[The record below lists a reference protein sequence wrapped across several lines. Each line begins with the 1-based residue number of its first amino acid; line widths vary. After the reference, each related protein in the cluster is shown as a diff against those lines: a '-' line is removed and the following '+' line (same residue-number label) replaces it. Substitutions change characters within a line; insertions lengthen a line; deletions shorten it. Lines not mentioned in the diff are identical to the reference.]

1 MGTLA
6 ENVLAQYEKNKQ
18 SASGNS
24 NKISQEERLK
34 KYFTTILPKGTKD
47 GERRIRILPTKDGS
61 SPFIEVYLHE
71 IQVDGKWVKLY
82 DPQQD
87 GKRSPLN
94 EVKDSLMAT
103 GLESD
108 KELARTYRSRKY
120 YIVKL
125 IDRENEEDGPK
136 FWRFKHN
143 TKSEGVLDK
152 IFPIFRNKGDI
163 TDPEKGRDL
172 ILTLSLSKS
181 GNGKEYTTI
190 NSVMQEDI
198 GPLHTDP
205 TKAQEWIDDDL
216 TWNDVYAKKSEEYL
230 DLVANG
236 ETPKWDSNLKKFV
249 AEGQVTSTTTGEASV
264 GNTGGTTHTEPEDP
278 QAGDE
283 ESDDLPF

>member
-18 SASGNS
+18 AASGSS
-24 NKISQEERLK
+24 NRVSQEERLK

-125 IDRENEEDGPK
+125 IDRENEQDGPK

-198 GPLHTDP
+198 GPLHTDA
-205 TKAQEWIDDDL
+205 KQAQEWIDDDL

-236 ETPKWDSNLKKFV
+236 ETPKWDGNLKKFV
-249 AEGQVTSTTTGEASV
+249 AEGQVTSTTTGEANV
-264 GNTGGTTHTEPEDP
+264 GNTGTPHTEPEDP
-278 QAGDE
+278 QTDSE
-283 ESDDLPF
+283 PDDDLPF